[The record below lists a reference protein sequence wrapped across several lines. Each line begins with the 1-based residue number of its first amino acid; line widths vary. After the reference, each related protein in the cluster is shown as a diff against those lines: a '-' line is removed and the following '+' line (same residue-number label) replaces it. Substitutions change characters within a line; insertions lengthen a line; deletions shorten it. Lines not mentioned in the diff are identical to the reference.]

1 MSHVD
6 IIEELDLT
14 QISPRKGKKKKP
26 SLNLGY
32 PMSHVASQ
40 KFKKKKKKTF
50 NSTWTLKRTKLTPPP
65 PMPNEY

>member
-40 KFKKKKKKTF
+40 KFKKKKKKT
-50 NSTWTLKRTKLTPPP
+50 LLIAREL
-65 PMPNEY
+65 